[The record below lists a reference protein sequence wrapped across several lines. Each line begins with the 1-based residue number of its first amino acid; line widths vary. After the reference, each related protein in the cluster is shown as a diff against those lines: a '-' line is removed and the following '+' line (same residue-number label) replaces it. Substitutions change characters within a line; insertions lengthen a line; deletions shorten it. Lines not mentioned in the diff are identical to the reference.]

1 MTDAVTYVA
10 VDVTLPPDLGSEDEV
25 FDILCGA
32 LFEAGAAGLEVQDAA
47 TPVVLV
53 ASFELAEDVVAR
65 VEEVLAEVGVE
76 GASASRRPLDAI
88 DWSTHWKQHFAPM
101 QFGGLWVVPSWIEPP
116 ADAEFVLRI
125 DPSSAF
131 GTGQHVSTGSILDWI
146 VELRPD
152 QPVLDVGCGTGI
164 LALAALLVGA
174 PRAVGI
180 DNDPEA
186 ILVSNENAEK
196 NALVDRVAFST
207 TPVEAIEET
216 FAFVVANILAGPLIE
231 MAPTLASRLSP
242 GGRLALSGI
251 LGTQADDV
259 AAAYVA
265 AGLELEKIEPRAEWV
280 RIDLRRS

>member
-1 MTDAVTYVA
+1 MSDALTYVA
-10 VDVTLPPDLGSEDEV
+10 VDVTLPDTLTSDDDT

-32 LFEAGAAGLEVQDAA
+32 LFEAGAAGLEVQDAGS
-47 TPVVLV
+47 PVVVV
-53 ASFELAEDVVAR
+53 ASFELAEDVTAR
-65 VEEVLAEVGVE
+65 VEEVLADVGVE
-76 GASASRRPLDAI
+76 GATVARRSLEEI

-116 ADAEFVLRI
+116 DDAAYGLRI

-146 VELRPD
+146 VELKPD
-152 QPVLDVGCGTGI
+152 RPVLDVGCGTGI
-164 LALAALLVGA
+164 LALASLLVGA
-174 PRAVGI
+174 PRAVGV

-207 TPVEAIEET
+207 TPIEEVEET
-216 FAFVVANILAGPLIE
+216 FAFVVANILAGPLID
-231 MAPTLASRLSP
+231 MAPTLAARLAP

-251 LGTQADDV
+251 LGTQAEDV